1 MRQPGLDNRH
11 RDENGEICQKRGDT
25 LNENFSRPIPQFSP
39 KTTLQR
45 MRDVT
50 GKVSEEAIRRAAK
63 KLEKVKQELTK

>member
-11 RDENGEICQKRGDT
+11 RDENGEIRQRRGDT
-25 LNENFSRPIPQFSP
+25 LNENLSRPIPQFSP

-63 KLEKVKQELTK
+63 KLEK